1 MNDTPA
7 YIRDIQLRLWLAK
20 TPEER
25 LLQFITE
32 NDAWWKAIREAK
44 EKMKQPP
51 GKIEKKNEV

>member
-7 YIRDIQLRLWLAK
+7 HIRDMQLKLWLAK

-44 EKMKQPP
+44 EKMKQEP
-51 GKIEKKNEV
+51 KQAEKKTEA